1 MAGTARVKEVRRLHI
16 RDIGAIVAVL
26 SLVGGIVAWAHSAVT
41 VPLILNESNKLIEKA
56 IDRHAKMPH
65 PVSVSKETYQRD
77 VDRLFQRL
85 DRHEILLQKLVAG
98 N

>member
-1 MAGTARVKEVRRLHI
+1 MPQPRKLHV
-16 RDIGAIVAVL
+16 RDIGATVAML
-26 SLVGGIVAWAHSAVT
+26 SLVGGVAAWAHTELT
-41 VPLILNESNKLIEKA
+41 VPLILNEANTLIQKA

-85 DRHEILLQKLVAG
+85 DRHEILLQKLVAD